1 MYVPGCALSCIYA
14 PFYSMTVA
22 IPAAF
27 RQLSEQA
34 RQAQSER
41 EKKKTWPCIHAKIY
55 TGRDMLSAKKELFDF
70 KAGEKNMLI
79 ITLETVLLSQV
90 SKQLYFGTNKKSFYP
105 FFFSTVLF
113 LTTSNPWTQA
123 HTSLPYLMIYSLGL
137 GNSVCFFPCNKSDLF
152 CCHN

>member
-79 ITLETVLLSQV
+79 ITLETVCSAISSFKAIVLWDKQEKFLSILLFHCLVSDNKQSMNTSTHISPISGDLFSGSWEFSMLLSLQ
-90 SKQLYFGTNKKSFYP
+90 
-105 FFFSTVLF
+105 
-113 LTTSNPWTQA
+113 
-123 HTSLPYLMIYSLGL
+123 
-137 GNSVCFFPCNKSDLF
+137 
-152 CCHN
+152 